1 MTDRP
6 TPSPTPLPAELLT
19 PPSPKGDNRALALA
33 LGAAVLLHLA
43 ALLALAARPTPP
55 QQRPIPDSALEVLLV
70 QSPSNT
76 DQPQPEA
83 PGGLHN
89 RSGESIHGDAAHS
102 QAGDGETPPPGALA
116 PVPLPPDT
124 ETAQAPTPPAPSPAT
139 AAPPTALSLAGS
151 DRPGAAPQP
160 LPPPLP
166 QPPAIDAAQILASRD
181 HTVARLAAQPAPGLE
196 QPDGLRR
203 RAVSTSTR
211 EIRYASYLAA
221 WTRKV
226 ERIGNINYP
235 QAAKEQRIYG
245 SLLLHVSIRAD
256 GSLVQVRVVRSS
268 GYDLLDQA
276 AVRIVELAAPFSPFP
291 PDIAAETDVLDI
303 VRNWQFMRG
312 DTLGWEQ

>member
-1 MTDRP
+1 MTDCP
-6 TPSPTPLPAELLT
+6 TPSPTPLPATLLT
-19 PPSPKGDNRALALA
+19 PPSPKGDNRTLVLA

-55 QQRPIPDSALEVLLV
+55 QQQPIPDSALEVLLV
-70 QSPSNT
+70 ERPSNT

-102 QAGDGETPPPGALA
+102 LEGDGETAPPGPLA
-116 PVPLPPDT
+116 PVSPAPDSEAALT
-124 ETAQAPTPPAPSPAT
+124 SSPPASSPAT
-139 AAPPTALSLAGS
+139 ATPPTALSLES
-151 DRPGAAPQP
+151 HDRPRLAPQ
-160 LPPPLP
+160 PLP

-196 QPDGLRR
+196 PSDGLRR